1 MGNMNEVLYMEKME
15 NLLEIKYE
23 QISTRFDAEQ
33 GVLWTFMNPKGVPC
47 YNLTLL
53 EELLYHYRCIENSG
67 GKVFFGGKVFPIKY
81 VVYGSKFPGVFNL
94 GGNLSLFSQLITK
107 RDRKSLLHYATLCID
122 VVMSMTSHYDNLPVT
137 TISLIQGDALGGGF
151 EAALTSDLIIAERS
165 SKMGFPEILFNLFPG
180 MGAYSFLARKLGT
193 IQAERMLLSGKMYSA
208 QEMYELGVVDVL
220 AEDGEGEATVLEYVQ
235 RQKRRAN
242 GFQAIQRA
250 RQRFN
255 PVTYQELLDITTI
268 WVDAALQLGDNDLK
282 MMNRLA
288 RAQQKL
294 YGLGETPEL
303 SEPVIE
309 TSRFGNITPLNINQL
324 VRQKPSAD
332 VVLPMR
338 ERRMAMAA

>member
-47 YNLTLL
+47 VNLRMLDDL
-53 EELLYHYRCIENSG
+53 FHHYKGLENSAG
-67 GKVFFGGKVFPIKY
+67 EVFVGNAFHPIKY
-81 VVYGSKFPGVFNL
+81 VIFASKFPEIFNL
-94 GGNLSLFSQLITK
+94 GGDLVMFNKLIQK
-107 RDRKSLLHYATLCID
+107 RDRKTFLHYATRCID
-122 VVMSMTSHYDNLPVT
+122 VMTSMITHYNNLPVT

-151 EAALTSDLIIAERS
+151 EAALASDIIIAERG

-180 MGAYSFLARKLGT
+180 MGAYSILARKLGT
-193 IQAERMLLSGKMYSA
+193 IQAERMLLNGKMYSA
-208 QEMYELGVVDVL
+208 QEMHELGLVDVL

-250 RQRFN
+250 RQRAN
-255 PVTYQELLDITTI
+255 PITRQELLDITTI
-268 WVDAALQLGDNDLK
+268 WVDAVLRLDESDLK

-288 RAQQKL
+288 RSQQKL

-309 TSRFGNITPLNINQL
+309 TSRFGNITPLNISQL